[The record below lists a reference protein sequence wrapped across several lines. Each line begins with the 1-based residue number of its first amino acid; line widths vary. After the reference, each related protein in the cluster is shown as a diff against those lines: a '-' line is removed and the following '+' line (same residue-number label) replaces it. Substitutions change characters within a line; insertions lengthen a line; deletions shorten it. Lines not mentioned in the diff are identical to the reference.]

1 MKHPDDFLTETDWLG
16 CGVDNHRADCLCDVR
31 VAPTEV
37 PINIKC
43 MVQSMKHGE
52 EICEI
57 RNYTQPW
64 DDQQIVSYLGD
75 LLYAH
80 DEIRSGKWDM
90 LLEHYDKSSRD
101 VDTIGRAV
109 SDWKSIR
116 QTAEAMLQDQ
126 RRPKVRQVLVVLGVT
141 AQQFTRAVTTN
152 KFEMDA
158 ETLDEFERVI
168 LDGKPKIAHV
178 AKQFGMSFDITRNL
192 MTYWGILP
200 KINRKAK
207 K

>member
-1 MKHPDDFLTETDWLG
+1 MKHPDDFLAETDWLG
-16 CGVDNHRADCLCDVR
+16 CGVDNHDPDCLCDVR
-31 VAPTEV
+31 VGATEV

-43 MVQSMKHGE
+43 LVQDMRYGE

-57 RNYTQPW
+57 RGYTEPW
-64 DDQQIVSYLGD
+64 DDQQIVSYLHD

-80 DEIRSGKWDM
+80 DEMRSDFWQG

-116 QTAEAMLQDQ
+116 QNAEAMLQDE
-126 RRPKVRQVLVVLGVT
+126 RRPKIRQVLVLLGVT

-158 ETLDEFERVI
+158 KTLDEFERVI
-168 LDGKPKIAHV
+168 LDGKPNITHV
-178 AKQFGMSFDITRNL
+178 SKQFGISYEITRNL

>member
-1 MKHPDDFLTETDWLG
+1 MKPDEFLLETDWLG
-16 CGVDNHRADCLCDVR
+16 CGVDNHPKDCLCDVR
-31 VAPTEV
+31 VSPTEV
-37 PINIKC
+37 PINVRC
-43 MVQSMKHGE
+43 LVQDMKYGE

-57 RNYTQPW
+57 RGYTEPW
-64 DDQQIVSYLGD
+64 DDEQIVGYLHD
-75 LLYAH
+75 LLYAN
-80 DEIRSGKWDM
+80 DEMRKWSSV
-90 LLEHYDKSSRD
+90 LAHYNPEAREI
-101 VDTIGRAV
+101 DTIGRRV

-116 QTAEAMLQDQ
+116 TTAETMLSVPNG
-126 RRPKVRQVLVVLGVT
+126 PKVRQVLVVLGVT

-152 KFEMDA
+152 KFEMDD

-178 AKQFGMSFDITRNL
+178 AKQFGISPEITRNL

-200 KINRKAK
+200 KINRKGK

>member
-1 MKHPDDFLTETDWLG
+1 MKHPDDFLKETDWLG
-16 CGVDNHRADCLCDVR
+16 CGVDNHAPDCLCDVR
-31 VAPTEV
+31 VGATEV

-43 MVQSMKHGE
+43 LVQDMRYGE

-57 RNYTQPW
+57 RGYTEPW
-64 DDQQIVSYLGD
+64 DDQQIVSYLQD

-80 DEIRSGKWDM
+80 DEMRSDFWQG

-116 QTAEAMLQDQ
+116 QNAEAMLQDE
-126 RRPKVRQVLVVLGVT
+126 RRPKIRQVLVLLGVT

-158 ETLDEFERVI
+158 KTLDEFERVI
-168 LDGKPKIAHV
+168 LDGKPNITHV
-178 AKQFGMSFDITRNL
+178 SKQFGISYEITRNL